1 MPLQRPKT
9 STKSQSSAAAAS
21 AKPARRSTASGSAQ
35 SAIRDPQ
42 SAILPAPRPIR
53 KLMAAN
59 RSEIA
64 VRIFRAGTELNLR
77 TVAIF
82 AHEDRLCIHR
92 YKADEAYQVGTG
104 KGPVAAYLDI
114 ESIVAVA
121 KEKGVDAIHP
131 GYGFLSENAG
141 FARACQRAG
150 LIFVGPRPE
159 LLDMMGDKTAARA
172 LAQKIGVPVLPGTE
186 NPITDREEALKTAK
200 AIGFPLIIKAAFGGG
215 GRGMRVVHKPGDL
228 AHLLDEA
235 QGEAERAF
243 GNNAVFL
250 EKYIPRAK
258 HIEVQILGDQ
268 HGNVIHLHERDCSVQ
283 RRHQKVVEVAPSF
296 GLPAE
301 IVHELCEAAARM
313 AREIRYDNAGTV
325 EFLYDLDHH
334 EWFFIEMNPRIQ
346 VEHTVTEVIT
356 GLDLVRAQI
365 LIAQGHALHSAV
377 VGMPPQEEIPRNGY
391 AIQCRITTEDPENKF
406 IPDYGRIVAYRSP
419 GGFGVRLD
427 GGMGYA
433 GAVITPFYDSLLV
446 KSITSGQTYDI
457 AMGRARRTLSEF
469 RIRGVKTN
477 IPFLENLIAH
487 PQFRSGQAT
496 TALIDTTPELFSF
509 KPRRDRATKLLNF
522 LGNVIVNGNPHAKG
536 YRPEKPLLPALAPAA
551 TGVGVRGLEFGVS
564 GQAPVRTGSAPAT
577 PNSKH
582 QTPNPSSAPPPG
594 TRQLLLELG
603 PRKFAEWTLKQKRLL
618 ITDTTWR
625 DAHQSLMATRV
636 RSYDML
642 ACADALARRAPN
654 LFSLEMWGGAT
665 FDTAMRFLNEDPWE
679 RLRQLRAR
687 VPNICFQMLFRGA
700 NAVGYTNYPD
710 NVVAG
715 FVKHAAS
722 SGMDIFRVFDSLN
735 YLPNLRV
742 AMAAVQDTHAICE
755 AAICYTGDITD
766 PAREKYNLTYYVKM
780 ARELERMGA
789 HFLAIKDMAGLCR
802 PYAAQKLVKALK
814 DEVGLPIH
822 FHTHDTS
829 GVAAASVLRAADA
842 GVDVVDLA
850 LASMSGSTSQPN
862 LNSIVAALQHMP
874 RDTGLDLPALNEFS
888 DYWETVREY
897 YRPFDTAPKSGSAEV
912 YLHEMPGGQYTNLRE
927 QAASMGVAQ
936 RWPEIAR
943 LYAEVNQ
950 LFGDIVKVTPSSK
963 VVGDMALF
971 LFSKGI
977 KPGDVVNLEPGALPF
992 PESVIDM
999 MMGGL
1004 GWPEGGWPDQ
1014 VWKVILGQERYQQA
1028 RARYVGATSQ
1038 KLGRKLLA
1046 QPKTQNSKLKTSAA
1060 GALDL
1065 EKTRAELSERLKRA
1079 ASDDDLYSHLM
1090 YPTVFADFA
1099 KHAQAYS
1106 DVSVLPTPAFFYGL
1120 KPGEEISVN
1129 IEEGKVLIIRL
1140 ISVGQ
1145 PDKEGR
1151 RTISYELNGIGR
1163 ESVIVDKTITPKTK
1177 ARPKADLN
1185 DPMQVAAPIP
1195 GLIAQLQV
1203 SVGGKVSK
1211 GDKLLM
1217 MEAMKMQ
1224 NTVYAPST
1232 GVVAELHVALGDTV
1246 EAKDLLIKIRAA
1258 G

>member
-1 MPLQRPKT
+1 MPTAKT
-9 STKSQSSAAAAS
+9 A
-21 AKPARRSTASGSAQ
+21 AQ
-35 SAIRDPQ
+35 SR
-42 SAILPAPRPIR
+42 SANPAPTAPAVRPIK

-82 AHEDRLCIHR
+82 AQEDRLCIHR
-92 YKADEAYQVGTG
+92 YKADEAYQVGQG

-114 ESIVAVA
+114 DSIVAAA
-121 KEKGVDAIHP
+121 KEHGVDAIHP
-131 GYGFLSENAG
+131 GYGFLSENAN
-141 FARACQRAG
+141 FARACEKAG
-150 LIFVGPRPE
+150 LIFVGPRPD
-159 LLDMMGDKTAARA
+159 LLEMMGDKTAARA
-172 LAQKIGVPVLPGTE
+172 LAQRINVPTLPGTE
-186 NPITDREEALKTAK
+186 EPITDRDEALKTAK
-200 AIGFPLIIKAAFGGG
+200 IIGFPLIIKAAFGGG
-215 GRGMRVVHKPGDL
+215 GRGMRVVHKAADL

-235 QGEAERAF
+235 QGEAGRAF
-243 GNNAVFL
+243 GNSAVFL

-258 HIEVQILGDQ
+258 HIEVQILGDK

-296 GLPAE
+296 GLPE
-301 IVHELCEAAARM
+301 KIVRELCDAAARM

-325 EFLYDLDHH
+325 EFLYDLDRH

-346 VEHTVTEVIT
+346 VEHTITEVIT

-365 LIAQGHALHSAV
+365 LIAQGHALHSAE
-377 VGMPPQEEIPRNGY
+377 VGMPFQTEIPRNGY

-406 IPDYGRIVAYRSP
+406 IPDYGRILAYRSP

-427 GGMGYA
+427 GGMGYS

-446 KSITSGQTYDI
+446 KSITSAQTYEI
-457 AMGRARRTLSEF
+457 AMNRARRVLSEF

-487 PQFRSGQAT
+487 PQFRAGQAT
-496 TALIDTTPELFSF
+496 TTLIDNTPELFAF

-536 YRPEKPLLPALAPAA
+536 YRPEKPFAPAPLLA
-551 TGVGVRGLEFGVS
+551 YDHRV
-564 GQAPVRTGSAPAT
+564 
-577 PNSKH
+577 
-582 QTPNPSSAPPPG
+582 APPAG
-594 TRQLLLELG
+594 SRQLLLQLG
-603 PRKFAEWTLKQKRLL
+603 PKKFAEWTTKQKRLL
-618 ITDTTWR
+618 VTDTTWR

-642 ACADALARRAPN
+642 AAADALAHRTPE

-715 FVKHAAS
+715 FVKHAAAN
-722 SGMDIFRVFDSLN
+722 GMDIFRVFDSLN

-742 AMAAVQDTHAICE
+742 AMESVNSTHGICE
-755 AAICYTGDITD
+755 AALCYTGDILD
-766 PAREKYNLTYYVKM
+766 EKRDKFSLKYYVRLAK
-780 ARELERMGA
+780 ELEKMGA

-802 PYAAQKLVKALK
+802 PYAAQKLVKTLK
-814 DEVGLPIH
+814 EEIGLPIH
-822 FHTHDTS
+822 VHTHDTS
-829 GVAAASVLRAADA
+829 GIASASVLRAADA

-862 LNSIVAALQHMP
+862 LNSIVAALQHTP
-874 RDTGLDLPALNEFS
+874 RDTGLDLPALNDFS
-888 DYWETVREY
+888 DYWEAVRAY
-897 YRPFDTAPKSGSAEV
+897 YAPFDTAPKSGSAEV
-912 YLHEMPGGQYTNLRE
+912 YLHEMPGGQYTNLKE
-927 QAASMGVAQ
+927 QANSMGVAH

-943 LYAEVNQ
+943 GYADVNQ

-971 LFSKGI
+971 LFSRGI
-977 KPGDVVNLEPGALPF
+977 KAADVVNLEPGSVPF

-999 MMGGL
+999 MSGGL
-1004 GWPEGGWPDQ
+1004 GWPEGGWPEQ
-1014 VWKVILGQERYQQA
+1014 VSLVVLGEKRHKEA
-1028 RARYVGATSQ
+1028 RAKYFNDA
-1038 KLGRKLLA
+1038 KRKNSASAPAIDLA
-1046 QPKTQNSKLKTSAA
+1046 KTRSDLSEKLKRVAT
-1060 GALDL
+1060 
-1065 EKTRAELSERLKRA
+1065 
-1079 ASDDDLYSHLM
+1079 DDDLYSHLM

-1099 KHAQAYS
+1099 KHLQASS
-1106 DVSVLPTPAFFYGL
+1106 DVSVLPTSAFFYGL
-1120 KPGEEISVN
+1120 KPGEEISVH
-1129 IEEGKVLIIRL
+1129 IEQGKVLIIRL
-1140 ISVGQ
+1140 ISVS
-1145 PDKEGR
+1145 PADKDGR

-1163 ESVIVDKTITPKTK
+1163 ETFIIDKTITPKTK
-1177 ARPKADLN
+1177 ARPKADLA
-1185 DPMQVAAPIP
+1185 DVTHVAAPIP
-1195 GLIAQLQV
+1195 GLIATLSV
-1203 SVGGKVSK
+1203 SVGSKVAK

-1224 NTVYAPST
+1224 NTVYAPCD
-1232 GVVAELHVALGDTV
+1232 GVVAELHIALGDTV
-1246 EAKDLLIKIRAA
+1246 ESKDLLIKIRPA